1 MDAGKVI
8 PAEGTES
15 AFRTREKG
23 QIRPR
28 LVMESMALH
37 RSVRLCTEPKS
48 HKWICHVISRKTK
61 GVLPILISAI
71 PKCYFYHTRLT
82 SKIPQSIMLNFFVLL
97 ISSVNLFKNT
107 LNAIH

>member
-28 LVMESMALH
+28 LVMESM
-37 RSVRLCTEPKS
+37 S

-61 GVLPILISAI
+61 GDLPILFSAI
-71 PKCYFYHTRLT
+71 EVD
-82 SKIPQSIMLNFFVLL
+82 Q
-97 ISSVNLFKNT
+97 
-107 LNAIH
+107 

>member
-37 RSVRLCTEPKS
+37 RSVHLCTDSKS
-48 HKWICHVISRKTK
+48 HKWICHMIRWTTK
-61 GVLPILISAI
+61 SDLPILFSAI
-71 PKCYFYHTRLT
+71 E
-82 SKIPQSIMLNFFVLL
+82 VD
-97 ISSVNLFKNT
+97 
-107 LNAIH
+107 